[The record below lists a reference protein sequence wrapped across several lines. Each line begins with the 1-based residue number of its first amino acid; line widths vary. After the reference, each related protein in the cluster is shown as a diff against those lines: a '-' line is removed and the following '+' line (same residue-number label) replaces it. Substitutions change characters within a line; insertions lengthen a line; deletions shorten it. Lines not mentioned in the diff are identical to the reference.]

1 MSKFVTF
8 KLIPSEMIQRLLLVF
23 LIALTT
29 SCQFF
34 ETEKVSSEQIY
45 EEEIHAINW
54 TEVDTYP
61 SFSNCENSFDKQAQR
76 DCFINTI
83 NKHLFE
89 SISQENM
96 LASSELSDTLLV
108 DFEISKDGRLS
119 ILNISIDSVLKKD
132 FPQLEKLIFKSI
144 DSLQPIA
151 PAYKRGIPV
160 KTQFTLPVVI
170 STD

>member
-1 MSKFVTF
+1 
-8 KLIPSEMIQRLLLVF
+8 MIRRLFLALLF
-23 LIALTT
+23 PLATA
-29 SCQFF
+29 CQFF
-34 ETEKVSSEQIY
+34 ETEKIAAEQIY
-45 EEEIHAINW
+45 EEEIQAINW
-54 TEVDTYP
+54 AEVDTYP
-61 SFSNCENSFDKQAQR
+61 SFSNCEDSFEKQEQR

-83 NKHLFE
+83 NSHLFE
-89 SISQENM
+89 NISQEKI
-96 LASSELSDTLLV
+96 LASSEITDTLLV

-119 ILNISIDSVLKKD
+119 ILDIGIDSILKKD
-132 FPQLEKLIFKSI
+132 FPQLEKLIFNSI